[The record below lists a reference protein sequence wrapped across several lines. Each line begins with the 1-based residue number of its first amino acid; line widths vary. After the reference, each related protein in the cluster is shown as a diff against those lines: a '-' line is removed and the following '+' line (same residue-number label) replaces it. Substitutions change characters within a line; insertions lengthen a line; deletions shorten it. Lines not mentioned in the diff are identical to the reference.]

1 VLFAC
6 PPMASFFL
14 PQYLDFAHTID
25 FQPNQTHKGDPMKHL
40 YKSTAALLLLLPISM
55 MSFAAEPQKTDMPMK
70 EMGMH
75 QGMGMG
81 MMGGMTEEQKT
92 EKMRSMQEHMLK
104 MHDLSNQILTEKDA
118 AKKEALK
125 NQQLE
130 LMKAHHAQMMEHR
143 QQKMQE
149 HKK

>member
-1 VLFAC
+1 
-6 PPMASFFL
+6 MASFFL
-14 PQYLDFAHTID
+14 LQDLNFAHTID
-25 FQPNQTHKGDPMKHL
+25 SQSNQTNKGDPMKHL
-40 YKSTAALLLLLPISM
+40 YKSTAVLLLLLPISM
-55 MSFAAEPQKTDMPMK
+55 MSSAAEPQKTDEPMK

-125 NQQLE
+125 KQQLE

-143 QQKMQE
+143 QQRMQE
-149 HKK
+149 HK

>member
-1 VLFAC
+1 
-6 PPMASFFL
+6 
-14 PQYLDFAHTID
+14 
-25 FQPNQTHKGDPMKHL
+25 MKYL
-40 YKSTAALLLLLPISM
+40 YKSTAVLLLLLPMSM
-55 MSFAAEPQKTDMPMK
+55 ISFAAEQQQPAEPMK

-75 QGMGMG
+75 QGMG

-92 EKMRSMQEHMLK
+92 EHMKAMQDHMLK
-104 MHDLSNQILTEKDA
+104 MHELSNQILSEQDP

-130 LMKAHHAQMMEHR
+130 LMKSYHTQMMQHR
-143 QQKMQE
+143 QQKMQG

>member
-1 VLFAC
+1 
-6 PPMASFFL
+6 
-14 PQYLDFAHTID
+14 
-25 FQPNQTHKGDPMKHL
+25 MKHL

-55 MSFAAEPQKTDMPMK
+55 MSSAAEPQKADAPMK

-92 EKMRSMQEHMLK
+92 EKMRSMQEHMLQ
-104 MHDLSNQILTEKDA
+104 MHDLSNQILAEKDA
-118 AKKEALK
+118 TKKEALK

-143 QQKMQE
+143 QQRMQE
-149 HKK
+149 RKK

>member
-1 VLFAC
+1 
-6 PPMASFFL
+6 
-14 PQYLDFAHTID
+14 
-25 FQPNQTHKGDPMKHL
+25 MKHL
-40 YKSTAALLLLLPISM
+40 YKSTAVLLLLLPISM
-55 MSFAAEPQKTDMPMK
+55 MSFAAEPPKADEPMK

-75 QGMGMG
+75 QGMSMG

-92 EKMRSMQEHMLK
+92 EHMRSMQEHMLK
-104 MHDLSNQILTEKDA
+104 MHDLSNQILSEKDP
-118 AKKEALK
+118 AKKESLK

-130 LMKAHHAQMMEHR
+130 LMKAHHSQMMEHR

>member
-1 VLFAC
+1 
-6 PPMASFFL
+6 
-14 PQYLDFAHTID
+14 
-25 FQPNQTHKGDPMKHL
+25 MKHF

-55 MSFAAEPQKTDMPMK
+55 MSSAAEPQKTAEPSK
-70 EMGMH
+70 EMGM
-75 QGMGMG
+75 GMQQGMG

-92 EKMRSMQEHMLK
+92 EHMRAIQDHMLQ
-104 MHDLSNQILTEKDA
+104 MHDLSNQILSEKDP

-143 QQKMQE
+143 QQK

>member
-1 VLFAC
+1 
-6 PPMASFFL
+6 
-14 PQYLDFAHTID
+14 
-25 FQPNQTHKGDPMKHL
+25 MKHL
-40 YKSTAALLLLLPISM
+40 YKATAALLLLLPVGMNSY
-55 MSFAAEPQKTDMPMK
+55 AADPQKAEAPMPMK

-81 MMGGMTEEQKT
+81 MGMMGGMTEEQKN
-92 EKMRSMQEHMLK
+92 EHMRAMQEHMLK
-104 MHDLSNQILTEKDA
+104 MHDLSNQILSEKDP
-118 AKKEALK
+118 AKKESLK